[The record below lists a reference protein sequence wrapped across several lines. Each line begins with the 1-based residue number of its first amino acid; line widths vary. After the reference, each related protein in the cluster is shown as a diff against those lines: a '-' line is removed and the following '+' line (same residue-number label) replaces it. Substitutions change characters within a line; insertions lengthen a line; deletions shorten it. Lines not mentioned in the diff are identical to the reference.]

1 MWMPKSYH
9 LQSCIVKIVDCDL
22 VAETVLNLDQVGS
35 PFPVEIG
42 P

>member
-1 MWMPKSYH
+1 MRMLKSCH

-35 PFPVEIG
+35 PSPVEID